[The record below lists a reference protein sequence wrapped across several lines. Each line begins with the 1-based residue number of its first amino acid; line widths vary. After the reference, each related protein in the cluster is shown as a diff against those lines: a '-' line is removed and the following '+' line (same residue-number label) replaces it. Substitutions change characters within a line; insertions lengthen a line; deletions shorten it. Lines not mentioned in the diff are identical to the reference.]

1 MYWAIAW
8 DCSVG
13 LPTVCSLRQARAEKV
28 RLQAQ
33 QQQQQQQQLE
43 KAITAD
49 AH

>member
-1 MYWAIAW
+1 MYWANAW
-8 DCSVG
+8 GCSVG
-13 LPTVCSLRQARAEKV
+13 LSTVCSLRQARAEKV

-33 QQQQQQQQLE
+33 QQQQQQQLE